1 MFLLLQNII
10 VTITIIITIT
20 MGNGLS
26 LTNYYGNYEN
36 EFRTGMRQTG
46 SKGYMINF
54 EDVQLIIG
62 VSGSG
67 SGPKSRSSKQR
78 AYDQFL
84 LISTLDAS
92 KQEHLIKN
100 TISAQEEEEK
110 INEIISGKNDDAED
124 IILVVYGKHATDE
137 KVVTKYNQ
145 LKSLGFSTVL
155 VYPGGVFEWLM
166 LQDIY
171 GSELFPTNKNNK
183 TTNNTNKC
191 LDTDLLEYRPPSI
204 L

>member
-1 MFLLLQNII
+1 
-10 VTITIIITIT
+10 

-26 LTNYYGNYEN
+26 LTNYYDNYEN
-36 EFRTGMRQTG
+36 GFNTKKTGMSR
-46 SKGYMINF
+46 SKGHMINF
-54 EDVQLIIG
+54 EDVQSIIG

-67 SGPKSRSSKQR
+67 LKQR
-78 AYDQFL
+78 GNDQFL

-137 KVVTKYNQ
+137 KVITKYNQ
-145 LKSLGFSTVL
+145 LKGLGFSTVL

-171 GSELFPTNKNNK
+171 GSELFPTNKNNT
-183 TTNNTNKC
+183 TTNNTNA
-191 LDTDLLEYRPPSI
+191 DLLEYRPPSI

>member
-1 MFLLLQNII
+1 
-10 VTITIIITIT
+10 

-26 LTNYYGNYEN
+26 LTNYYDNYEN
-36 EFRTGMRQTG
+36 RFSSSKKTGMRQTG

-54 EDVQLIIG
+54 EDVQSIIG

-67 SGPKSRSSKQR
+67 SGSGSKSRS
-78 AYDQFL
+78 YDQFL

-137 KVVTKYNQ
+137 KVITKYNQ
-145 LKSLGFSTVL
+145 LKGLGFSTVL

-171 GSELFPTNKNNK
+171 GSELFPTNKNN
-183 TTNNTNKC
+183 TSTNNTNKC

>member
-1 MFLLLQNII
+1 
-10 VTITIIITIT
+10 

-26 LTNYYGNYEN
+26 LTNYYDNYEN
-36 EFRTGMRQTG
+36 GFRTTKKTGMSR
-46 SKGYMINF
+46 SNGYMINF
-54 EDVQLIIG
+54 EDVQSIIG

-67 SGPKSRSSKQR
+67 SKSRS
-78 AYDQFL
+78 YHQFL

-137 KVVTKYNQ
+137 KVITKYNQ
-145 LKSLGFSTVL
+145 LKGLGFSTVL

-171 GSELFPTNKNNK
+171 GSELFPTNKNNTS
-183 TTNNTNKC
+183 TTNTNKC

>member
-1 MFLLLQNII
+1 
-10 VTITIIITIT
+10 

-26 LTNYYGNYEN
+26 FTNYYDNYEIGFN
-36 EFRTGMRQTG
+36 STKQTGMCGTG

-54 EDVQLIIG
+54 EDVQSIIG

-67 SGPKSRSSKQR
+67 SGSKLGSKQR

-137 KVVTKYNQ
+137 KVITKYNQ

-171 GSELFPTNKNNK
+171 GSELFPTNKNNT

>member
-1 MFLLLQNII
+1 
-10 VTITIIITIT
+10 

-26 LTNYYGNYEN
+26 LTNYYSNYEN
-36 EFRTGMRQTG
+36 EFRTGMRQIG

-54 EDVQLIIG
+54 EDVQSIIG

-67 SGPKSRSSKQR
+67 SKSRS
-78 AYDQFL
+78 YDQFL

-100 TISAQEEEEK
+100 TISAQ
-110 INEIISGKNDDAED
+110 D

-137 KVVTKYNQ
+137 KVITKYNQ
-145 LKSLGFSTVL
+145 LKGLGFSTVL

-171 GSELFPTNKNNK
+171 GSELFPTNKNNT
-183 TTNNTNKC
+183 TTNNTNA
-191 LDTDLLEYRPPSI
+191 DLLEYRPPSI

>member
-1 MFLLLQNII
+1 
-10 VTITIIITIT
+10 

-54 EDVQLIIG
+54 EDVQSIIG
-62 VSGSG
+62 VSAS
-67 SGPKSRSSKQR
+67 KSRS
-78 AYDQFL
+78 YDQFL

-137 KVVTKYNQ
+137 KVITKYNQ

-171 GSELFPTNKNNK
+171 GSELFPTNKNNT
-183 TTNNTNKC
+183 TTNNTNA
-191 LDTDLLEYRPPSI
+191 DLLEYRPPSI
-204 L
+204 LWKKIEMFLVYLSL

>member
-1 MFLLLQNII
+1 
-10 VTITIIITIT
+10 

-36 EFRTGMRQTG
+36 GFRTGMREIG

-54 EDVQLIIG
+54 EDVQSIIG

-67 SGPKSRSSKQR
+67 SKSGSKQR
-78 AYDQFL
+78 GAYDQFL

-124 IILVVYGKHATDE
+124 IILVVYGKHAIDE
-137 KVVTKYNQ
+137 KVITKYNQ
-145 LKSLGFSTVL
+145 LKGLGFSTVL

-171 GSELFPTNKNNK
+171 GSELFPTNKNN
-183 TTNNTNKC
+183 TSTNNTNA
-191 LDTDLLEYRPPSI
+191 DLLEYRPPSI

>member
-1 MFLLLQNII
+1 
-10 VTITIIITIT
+10 

-26 LTNYYGNYEN
+26 LTNYYDNYEN
-36 EFRTGMRQTG
+36 GFNRTKQTGMRQIGT
-46 SKGYMINF
+46 KGYMINF
-54 EDVQLIIG
+54 EDVQSIIG
-62 VSGSG
+62 VSAS
-67 SGPKSRSSKQR
+67 KSRS
-78 AYDQFL
+78 YDQFL

-137 KVVTKYNQ
+137 KVITKYNQ

-171 GSELFPTNKNNK
+171 GSELFPTNKNNT
-183 TTNNTNKC
+183 TTNNTNA
-191 LDTDLLEYRPPSI
+191 DLLEYRPPSI

>member
-1 MFLLLQNII
+1 
-10 VTITIIITIT
+10 

-26 LTNYYGNYEN
+26 LTNYYDNYEN
-36 EFRTGMRQTG
+36 GFNSTKKTSTHMTRRTHNR
-46 SKGYMINF
+46 SNGYMINF
-54 EDVQLIIG
+54 EDVQMIIG

-67 SGPKSRSSKQR
+67 SRSRSTHN
-78 AYDQFL
+78 AHDQFL

-110 INEIISGKNDDAED
+110 INEIISSKNDDAED

-137 KVVTKYNQ
+137 KVITKYNQ

-155 VYPGGVFEWLM
+155 VYPGGMFEWLM

-171 GSELFPTNKNNK
+171 GSELFPTNKNNT

>member
-1 MFLLLQNII
+1 
-10 VTITIIITIT
+10 

-26 LTNYYGNYEN
+26 LTNYYDNYEN
-36 EFRTGMRQTG
+36 RFNSTKQTGMRQIG

-54 EDVQLIIG
+54 EDVQSIIG
-62 VSGSG
+62 VSAS
-67 SGPKSRSSKQR
+67 KSRS
-78 AYDQFL
+78 YDQFL

-137 KVVTKYNQ
+137 KVITKYNQ

-171 GSELFPTNKNNK
+171 GSELFPTNKNN
-183 TTNNTNKC
+183 TSTNNTNA
-191 LDTDLLEYRPPSI
+191 DLLEYRPPSI

>member
-1 MFLLLQNII
+1 
-10 VTITIIITIT
+10 

-26 LTNYYGNYEN
+26 LTNYYDNYEN
-36 EFRTGMRQTG
+36 GFNRTKQTGMRQIG

-54 EDVQLIIG
+54 EDVQSIIG

-67 SGPKSRSSKQR
+67 SKSRSSKQR

-137 KVVTKYNQ
+137 KVITKYNQ
-145 LKSLGFSTVL
+145 LKGLGFSTVL

-171 GSELFPTNKNNK
+171 GSELFPTNKNN
-183 TTNNTNKC
+183 TSTNNTNA
-191 LDTDLLEYRPPSI
+191 DLLEYRPPSI

>member
-1 MFLLLQNII
+1 
-10 VTITIIITIT
+10 

-26 LTNYYGNYEN
+26 LTNYYDNYEN
-36 EFRTGMRQTG
+36 GFNSSKKNVLRRRTPTG

-54 EDVQLIIG
+54 EDVQSIIG

-67 SGPKSRSSKQR
+67 SKSRS
-78 AYDQFL
+78 YDQFL

-137 KVVTKYNQ
+137 KIITKYNQ
-145 LKSLGFSTVL
+145 LKGLGFSTVL

-171 GSELFPTNKNNK
+171 GSELFPTNKNN
-183 TTNNTNKC
+183 TSTNNTNKC

>member
-1 MFLLLQNII
+1 
-10 VTITIIITIT
+10 

-26 LTNYYGNYEN
+26 LTNYYDNYEN
-36 EFRTGMRQTG
+36 RFNGTKQTGMRQTG

-54 EDVQLIIG
+54 EDVQSIIG

-67 SGPKSRSSKQR
+67 SGSGSKSRS
-78 AYDQFL
+78 YDQFL

-137 KVVTKYNQ
+137 KVITKYNQ

-171 GSELFPTNKNNK
+171 GSELFPTNKNNT
-183 TTNNTNKC
+183 TTNNTNA
-191 LDTDLLEYRPPSI
+191 DLLEYRPPSI

>member
-1 MFLLLQNII
+1 
-10 VTITIIITIT
+10 

-26 LTNYYGNYEN
+26 LTNYYGKYEN
-36 EFRTGMRQTG
+36 GFRTGMRQSG

-54 EDVQLIIG
+54 EDVQSIIG

-67 SGPKSRSSKQR
+67 SKSRS
-78 AYDQFL
+78 YDQFL

-137 KVVTKYNQ
+137 KVITKYNQ

-171 GSELFPTNKNNK
+171 GSELFPTNKNN
-183 TTNNTNKC
+183 TSTNNTNA
-191 LDTDLLEYRPPSI
+191 DLLEYRPPSI

>member
-1 MFLLLQNII
+1 
-10 VTITIIITIT
+10 

-36 EFRTGMRQTG
+36 GFRTGMREIG

-54 EDVQLIIG
+54 EDVQSIIG
-62 VSGSG
+62 VSGG
-67 SGPKSRSSKQR
+67 SKSRSSKQR

-137 KVVTKYNQ
+137 KVITKYNQ

-171 GSELFPTNKNNK
+171 GSELFPTNKNNT
-183 TTNNTNKC
+183 TTNNTNA
-191 LDTDLLEYRPPSI
+191 DLLEYRPPSI

>member
-1 MFLLLQNII
+1 
-10 VTITIIITIT
+10 

-26 LTNYYGNYEN
+26 LTNYYDNYEN
-36 EFRTGMRQTG
+36 GFNRTKQTGMRQTG

-54 EDVQLIIG
+54 EDVQSIIG
-62 VSGSG
+62 VSGG
-67 SGPKSRSSKQR
+67 SKSRS
-78 AYDQFL
+78 YDQFL

-100 TISAQEEEEK
+100 TISAQEEEAK

-137 KVVTKYNQ
+137 KV
-145 LKSLGFSTVL
+145 L

-171 GSELFPTNKNNK
+171 GSELFPTNKNN
-183 TTNNTNKC
+183 TITNNTNKC

>member
-1 MFLLLQNII
+1 
-10 VTITIIITIT
+10 

-26 LTNYYGNYEN
+26 LTNYYDNYEN
-36 EFRTGMRQTG
+36 GFRTKQTSMRQTG

-54 EDVQLIIG
+54 EDVQSIIG

-67 SGPKSRSSKQR
+67 SRSRSNHN
-78 AYDQFL
+78 AHDQFL

-92 KQEHLIKN
+92 MQEHVIKN
-100 TISAQEEEEK
+100 TILAQEEEER
-110 INEIISGKNDDAED
+110 INEIISGNSDDAEH
-124 IILVVYGKHATDE
+124 IMLVVYGKHATDE
-137 KVVTKYNQ
+137 KVITKYNQ
-145 LKSLGFSTVL
+145 LKGLGFSTVL
-155 VYPGGVFEWLM
+155 VYPGGMFEWLM

-171 GSELFPTNKNNK
+171 GSELFPTNKNNT

>member
-1 MFLLLQNII
+1 
-10 VTITIIITIT
+10 

-26 LTNYYGNYEN
+26 LTNYYDNYEN
-36 EFRTGMRQTG
+36 GFNRTKQTGMRQTG

-54 EDVQLIIG
+54 EDVQSIIG
-62 VSGSG
+62 VSGG
-67 SGPKSRSSKQR
+67 SKSRS
-78 AYDQFL
+78 YDQFL

-92 KQEHLIKN
+92 KQEHIIKN
-100 TISAQEEEEK
+100 TISAQEEEAK

-137 KVVTKYNQ
+137 KVITKYNQ

-171 GSELFPTNKNNK
+171 GSELFPTNKNNT
-183 TTNNTNKC
+183 TTNNTNA
-191 LDTDLLEYRPPSI
+191 DLLEYRPPSI

>member
-1 MFLLLQNII
+1 
-10 VTITIIITIT
+10 

-26 LTNYYGNYEN
+26 LTNYYDNYEN
-36 EFRTGMRQTG
+36 GFNRTKQTGMRQTG

-54 EDVQLIIG
+54 EDVQSIIG
-62 VSGSG
+62 VSGS
-67 SGPKSRSSKQR
+67 KSRS
-78 AYDQFL
+78 YDQFL

-137 KVVTKYNQ
+137 KVITKYNQ
-145 LKSLGFSTVL
+145 LKGLGFSTVL

-171 GSELFPTNKNNK
+171 GSELFPTNKNN
-183 TTNNTNKC
+183 TSTNNTNA
-191 LDTDLLEYRPPSI
+191 DLLEYRPPAI

>member
-1 MFLLLQNII
+1 
-10 VTITIIITIT
+10 

-54 EDVQLIIG
+54 EDVQSIIG
-62 VSGSG
+62 VSAS
-67 SGPKSRSSKQR
+67 KSRS
-78 AYDQFL
+78 YDQFL

-100 TISAQEEEEK
+100 TISAQEEEVK

-137 KVVTKYNQ
+137 KVITKYNQ

-171 GSELFPTNKNNK
+171 GSELFPTNKNNT
-183 TTNNTNKC
+183 TTNNTNA
-191 LDTDLLEYRPPSI
+191 DLLEYRPPSI

>member
-1 MFLLLQNII
+1 
-10 VTITIIITIT
+10 

-26 LTNYYGNYEN
+26 LTNYYGKYEN
-36 EFRTGMRQTG
+36 GFNS
-46 SKGYMINF
+46 SKKNGLRGTGYMINF
-54 EDVQLIIG
+54 EDVQSIIG

-67 SGPKSRSSKQR
+67 SKRS

-100 TISAQEEEEK
+100 TISAQKEEEK

-137 KVVTKYNQ
+137 KVITKYNQ

-171 GSELFPTNKNNK
+171 GSELFPTNKNN
-183 TTNNTNKC
+183 TSTNNTNA
-191 LDTDLLEYRPPSI
+191 DLLEYRPPSI